1 MNFPTIV
8 SRRDAVLLALAA
20 VAAGPSTSR
29 ADDYPSRPVKIV
41 APFGAGGP
49 TDVYTRSIAN
59 ELQKSLGQT
68 FFIEDRPGA
77 GTTIGTDLVAHAAPD
92 GYTLL
97 MVSGTQTVNETLYAQ
112 KPYQLMR
119 DLTPVAPLMDTDLV
133 LVVHPSVPAKT
144 LQELLALAKAK
155 PGTLNYGSSGPG
167 SNYHMAAEL
176 LKSLTGIDIVHV
188 PYKGSTGM
196 RSDILSGQI
205 QMLFDAIPT
214 MAPTVQ
220 SGMVRAL
227 ATSGRTRSP
236 ILPDVPTFTEAGVAG
251 FQATLWV
258 GFMAP
263 KATPQPIVDQL
274 SRTITDILKRP
285 EIKDAWEKQGATPMV
300 MTQAVFTAFMESEI
314 GKWAKVIQG
323 NHIAL
328 INEVQDERADETRR
342 GDQRRG
348 ALDHQGWRR
357 QAFHVRKMRRRSET
371 DHGHHPVRAR
381 LVHGGTADIRPA
393 GARAAGF
400 LGNGFLRPAKF
411 RLLVRRHG
419 GLRPLHQGSRQQR
432 ADRAGRRRLPRG
444 RDLYRHAARQAP
456 SPRLW
461 HFIGRA
467 ARRAVRPASSRS
479 GRPPRA

>member
-1 MNFPTIV
+1 MTLPTAV
-8 SRRDAVLLALAA
+8 SRRDAILLALAG
-20 VAAGPSTSR
+20 VTAGTSSSR
-29 ADDYPSRPVKIV
+29 ADDYPARPVKIV

-97 MVSGTQTVNETLYAQ
+97 MVSGTQTVNETLYTQ

-144 LQELLALAKAK
+144 LQELLALARAK

-205 QMLFDAIPT
+205 QILFDSIPT

-227 ATSGRTRSP
+227 ATSGRLRSP
-236 ILPDVPTFTEAGVAG
+236 ILPDVPTFTEAGVPG

-274 SRTITDILKRP
+274 SRTISDILKRP
-285 EIKDAWEKQGATPMV
+285 EIKDAWEKQGASPMV
-300 MTQAVFTAFMESEI
+300 MTQAVFIAFMESEI
-314 GKWAKVIQG
+314 AKWAKVIQA

-328 INEVQDERADETRR
+328 IN
-342 GDQRRG
+342 
-348 ALDHQGWRR
+348 
-357 QAFHVRKMRRRSET
+357 
-371 DHGHHPVRAR
+371 
-381 LVHGGTADIRPA
+381 
-393 GARAAGF
+393 
-400 LGNGFLRPAKF
+400 
-411 RLLVRRHG
+411 
-419 GLRPLHQGSRQQR
+419 
-432 ADRAGRRRLPRG
+432 
-444 RDLYRHAARQAP
+444 
-456 SPRLW
+456 
-461 HFIGRA
+461 
-467 ARRAVRPASSRS
+467 
-479 GRPPRA
+479 